1 LRKTAF
7 LHQAAGQQE
16 EAVRALQ
23 SAFAQL
29 KSSQAQ
35 LLRDL
40 AIELEKTD
48 TEEARKTWEEVLNLA
63 PESAAYKEEYAEFLL
78 AHGEKEY
85 ALDLLNQVPE
95 SAQKTLLLLR
105 YPELRSELN
114 LEKENLRALPGKLAS
129 ASRFQNESDSLKAA
143 RYAFENKDYALA
155 EEMVGKAL
163 RSSPNDLAALK
174 LAGQIKKH
182 TADIESAIQASE
194 LVALYE
200 PANIENKK
208 DLANLFLQSRQ
219 PEKALDIYQEL
230 ITANGEPS
238 RADLLTYA
246 DIAIKAE
253 KPDLSIPI
261 C

>member
-1 LRKTAF
+1 
-7 LHQAAGQQE
+7 
-16 EAVRALQ
+16 
-23 SAFAQL
+23 
-29 KSSQAQ
+29 
-35 LLRDL
+35 
-40 AIELEKTD
+40 
-48 TEEARKTWEEVLNLA
+48 
-63 PESAAYKEEYAEFLL
+63 
-78 AHGEKEY
+78 
-85 ALDLLNQVPE
+85 
-95 SAQKTLLLLR
+95 
-105 YPELRSELN
+105 
-114 LEKENLRALPGKLAS
+114 
-129 ASRFQNESDSLKAA
+129 
-143 RYAFENKDYALA
+143 
-155 EEMVGKAL
+155 MVGKAL

-253 KPDLSIPI
+253 KPDLAIPI
-261 C
+261 CENFISRDSLDGEALVTLCAAYIAKSDEENAVRLLQQTSAIAP